1 MNKIYAILLVVM
13 GLFAPMTTMWAQE
26 SKVDSLAYYTQLAL
40 ENNPGLKSQRLAYE
54 AFLEKIPQAGA
65 FEDPELSMGFYT
77 KPMDIVGGR
86 QIGDITLMQM
96 LPWFGTKKSAKK
108 EANHMASMQMQQYRE
123 AREMVIL
130 QVHTQW
136 YVLQKLQQ
144 QVNNAKQNKDLLEQL
159 EQLAIKKF
167 SSPSG
172 ASASNS
178 MASSTPA
185 ASTTTNTS
193 GGMGGMN
200 MGGGATATANT
211 PTSTP
216 SSSSSSAMGGMSGGG
231 SGSGM
236 SDVLRI
242 RLETI
247 EIENTIESLQA
258 QIKAEKVKFNA
269 LLDQEIQAAVTVP
282 HAIEKV
288 PFFLTDEE
296 AQTMIESNNPMLAML
311 TEEGLAYQAKSA
323 MDKKMSYPMVGL
335 GVQYMIIGKTNDPM
349 LAMGDMNG
357 KDMIMPM
364 VTVSL
369 PIFRKKYRAQQE
381 EGKKWWKSS
390 EEKYK
395 DTYNTL
401 LASYYSFKNQVEDT
415 ERTIVLLEKQ
425 TTLAE
430 TTFNLIVKE
439 FVTGKSDLTNVI
451 QVQRQLLDY
460 QLKKAEAIANY
471 NTLVASIENIT
482 ATPNDL

>member
-1 MNKIYAILLVVM
+1 MNKIHPLFFIVV
-13 GLFAPMTTMWAQE
+13 GLFISATSLWAQDQ
-26 SKVDSLAYYTQLAL
+26 KVDSLAYYTQLAL
-40 ENNPGLKSQRLAYE
+40 ENNPGIQAQRLAHE

-86 QIGDITLMQM
+86 QIGDLTLMQM
-96 LPWFGTKKSAKK
+96 FPWFGTKKEAQK
-108 EANHMASMQMQQYRE
+108 EANHMAAMQLQQYRE
-123 AREMVIL
+123 VQEALIL

-136 YVLQKLQQ
+136 YTIQKLQQ
-144 QVNNAKQNKDLLEQL
+144 QVHNAKQNKKLLEQL
-159 EQLAIKKF
+159 EQLALQKF
-167 SSPSG
+167 SAPSG
-172 ASASNS
+172 ATASTSMALATPTVTSTSNS
-178 MASSTPA
+178 NSS
-185 ASTTTNTS
+185 
-193 GGMGGMN
+193 GMGGMS
-200 MGGGATATANT
+200 MGGGAS
-211 PTSTP
+211 TSSSSST
-216 SSSSSSAMGGMSGGG
+216 SSSASSSSSAMSGMSTG

-269 LLDQEIQAAVTVP
+269 LLDQDIHQTVTIP
-282 HAIEKV
+282 QEIEKV
-288 PFFLTDEE
+288 SFFLTDEE
-296 AQTMIESNNPMLAML
+296 AQTMIENNNPMLAML
-311 TEEGLAYQAKSA
+311 TEEGLAYRAKSK
-323 MDKKMSYPMVGL
+323 MDQKMSYPMIGL

-369 PIFRKKYRAQQE
+369 PIFRKKYKAQQA

-401 LASYYSFKNQVEDT
+401 LASYYSYKNQVEDA
-415 ERTIVLLEKQ
+415 ERTVTLLEKQ

-482 ATPNDL
+482 TTTNKL

>member
-1 MNKIYAILLVVM
+1 MNKLYTVLFVLLGVSTSISP
-13 GLFAPMTTMWAQE
+13 LWAQE
-26 SKVDSLAYYTQLAL
+26 TPVDSLGYYTQIAL
-40 ENNPGLKSQRLAYE
+40 ERNPGVQAQRLAYE

-86 QIGDITLMQM
+86 QIGDLTLMQM

-123 AREMVIL
+123 VKESVIL

-144 QVNNAKQNKDLLEQL
+144 QVHNAQQNKKLLEQL
-159 EQLAIKKF
+159 EQLAIQKF

-172 ASASNS
+172 ATASNS
-178 MASSTPA
+178 MASTVSPTSSTA
-185 ASTTTNTS
+185 TSTGS
-193 GGMGGMN
+193 SMGGMA
-200 MGGGATATANT
+200 MGGSSAATTT
-211 PTSTP
+211 PTP
-216 SSSSSSAMGGMSGGG
+216 ANASSSAMSNMGG
-231 SGSGM
+231 SSGGSGM

-247 EIENTIESLQA
+247 EVENTIESLQA
-258 QIKAEKVKFNA
+258 QIKAEKIKFNA
-269 LLDQEIQAAVTVP
+269 LLDQEAQAVVTVP
-282 HAIEKV
+282 KQIEKV
-288 PFFLTDEE
+288 PFFMTDEE
-296 AQTMIESNNPMLAML
+296 VQTAIETNNPMLAML
-311 TEEGLAYQAKSA
+311 TEEGLAYQAKA
-323 MDKKMSYPMVGL
+323 EMDRKMSYPMLGL

-349 LAMGDMNG
+349 LAMGNMNG

-364 VTVSL
+364 VTLSL
-369 PIFRKKYRAQQE
+369 PVFRKKYKAQQE
-381 EGKKWWKSS
+381 EGKKWWQSS
-390 EEKYK
+390 EAKYK

-415 ERTIVLLEKQ
+415 ERTITLLEKQ

-482 ATPNDL
+482 ATTNDL